1 MMNTP
6 RTAPDPR
13 QSSAPS
19 TPKTPETLKER
30 FRALAFTGG
39 YDAVVQLGLVH
50 ALLVSS
56 GRAPDAVVG
65 VSGGAVNAAA
75 LAEIL
80 QAGEPQAQ
88 VDKLR
93 KFLDSYLQVPG
104 EILRSILPDAFEINA
119 LRPLKPI
126 ELPIHFQEER
136 EDRNGA
142 SRSRW
147 GLSYA
152 LNKLFGLRLTVRH
165 LTRVTNCA
173 LEIVAA
179 ANLPP
184 LARFLKRP

>member
-1 MMNTP
+1 MSTSQM
-6 RTAPDPR
+6 DPTLGK
-13 QSSAPS
+13 SSAPP
-19 TPKTPETLKER
+19 TPKTPQGR

-56 GRAPDAVVG
+56 GSAPDAVVG

-80 QAGEPQAQ
+80 QAGDVQAR

-119 LRPLKPI
+119 REPLKPI
-126 ELPIHFQEER
+126 ELPI
-136 EDRNGA
+136 
-142 SRSRW
+142 
-147 GLSYA
+147 
-152 LNKLFGLRLTVRH
+152 
-165 LTRVTNCA
+165 
-173 LEIVAA
+173 
-179 ANLPP
+179 
-184 LARFLKRP
+184 